1 MANAHHGILVS
12 IKKKQ
17 VIGPCKN
24 LDGSQGHFQKVKHC
38 IILFLLH
45 CQKGT
50 IIEIE
55 NKLWVPEF
63 RDGRGKD
70 GSYDNKEHDRDL
82 SGDGIVLYF
91 DAVVVTETWTCDTI
105 T

>member
-1 MANAHHGILVS
+1 MVIHSSFIFNSPKLETIKMSLNWLVVKQTMANAHHGILVS

-55 NKLWVPEF
+55 NK
-63 RDGRGKD
+63 
-70 GSYDNKEHDRDL
+70 
-82 SGDGIVLYF
+82 IVG
-91 DAVVVTETWTCDTI
+91 ARVQRW
-105 T
+105 